1 VAHVVRQQQSQS
13 PLVLPDAVLLL
24 ARTSSDARRRA
35 YASWLPGN
43 RTGELF
49 PAGCNAEVA
58 FVPEG
63 IHTQRRE

>member
-24 ARTSSDARRRA
+24 ARTSSDAGRA
-35 YASWLPGN
+35 YASSLPGN